1 MSRIYLASQ
10 FYVVG
15 HHIGQ
20 QISAADKAQT
30 VFITTPIKY
39 KVFKESELD
48 WHYKNRECL
57 KNAGFVTEDYD
68 ITGKTESE
76 LIRDLAKYKVMY
88 VEGGNPF
95 STLKIAQQNNFANYV
110 RQRVQAG
117 MIYVSESAGS
127 VLAGA
132 DINANSRPGKN
143 AESYGLTDTHG
154 FGLINAV
161 IMPHWGQGPKRK
173 DYQES
178 KFPQTYHEDFPYIF
192 LPDTQYVAI
201 RDDMKKIVDTTQ
213 RRIS

>member
-1 MSRIYLASQ
+1 MKRAFLASQ

-20 QISAADKAQT
+20 HISAEDKAQT

-57 KNAGFVTEDYD
+57 KNAGFVIEDYD
-68 ITGKTESE
+68 ITGKTESD
-76 LIRDLAKYKVMY
+76 LIRDLAKYKIMY

-110 RQRVQAG
+110 RGRVEAG

-132 DINANSRPGKN
+132 DIAANSRPGKN
-143 AESYGLTDTHG
+143 AANYELTDTSG
-154 FGLINAV
+154 FGFINAV
-161 IMPHWGQGPKRK
+161 IMPHWGQAKKRQ
-173 DYQES
+173 DYNDS
-178 KFPQTYHEDFPYIF
+178 KLPQTYYEDFPYIF
-192 LPDTQYVAI
+192 LPDTRYLELQDSVI
-201 RDDMKKIVDTTQ
+201 KIIDTD
-213 RRIS
+213 